1 MIRLN
6 PIQAGIAALN
16 NQVHQMGGVKGT
28 VWESYELVETQWQQ
42 AFPHPIKISN
52 PGTNEDLYKP
62 ELNGIPLDKVA
73 NTTMETFYQGKAG
86 AAASWAKRPG
96 PAHSRDELP
105 PLPLRRGAV
114 RFQLGDGG
122 CGRPS
127 SPASQSKIAH
137 IPHKK

>member
-1 MIRLN
+1 M
-6 PIQAGIAALN
+6 A
-16 NQVHQMGGVKGT
+16 GVKGT
-28 VWESYELVETQWQQ
+28 VWENYELVETQWQQ
-42 AFPHPIKISN
+42 AFPNPIKVSN

-86 AAASWAKRPG
+86 AADPG
-96 PAHSRDELP
+96 RNALGLPQCRRRVVP

-122 CGRPS
+122 CGLAVFAGITEQNR
-127 SPASQSKIAH
+127 
-137 IPHKK
+137 